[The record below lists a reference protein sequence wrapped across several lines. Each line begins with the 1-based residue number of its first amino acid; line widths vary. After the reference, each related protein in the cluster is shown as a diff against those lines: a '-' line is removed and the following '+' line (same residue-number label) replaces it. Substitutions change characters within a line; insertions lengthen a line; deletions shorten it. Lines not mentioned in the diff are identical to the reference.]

1 MKRICILRK
10 FLPILIGD
18 ICPKVIFSDEISSR
32 LDDLNFLKVRELIEL
47 IKSEHQ
53 IVLVV
58 AEHRDYQST
67 TMVINLK
74 VMIELDPDP
83 RHQFVHPIKEISWYA
98 ESIFSSLAK
107 TKPSKDQQLK
117 TNPPKVSIQSFQIIH
132 AEHSFRCSLM

>member
-1 MKRICILRK
+1 M
-10 FLPILIGD
+10 
-18 ICPKVIFSDEISSR
+18 
-32 LDDLNFLKVRELIEL
+32 DDLNFLKVRELIEL

-83 RHQFVHPIKEISWYA
+83 RHQFVHPIKEIPWYA

-107 TKPSKDQQLK
+107 TKPSKVQHLK
-117 TNPPKVSIQSFQIIH
+117 TNPPKSI
-132 AEHSFRCSLM
+132 HSEFSNHPR